1 MFRQISRA
9 KVLKVVFGP
18 TPPGKALR
26 FSQRQE
32 GHADANSL
40 RALMKQIVTPRER
53 PRLDLK
59 SYLAMR
65 VVAAGVLCLLA
76 VASIALAVS
85 YHDVKQLNDDVAHR
99 ALATLE
105 KQLTMGSSI
114 TMNDR
119 FPDWDGLV
127 DLTQAAGQCL
137 HFESPDR
144 SVMRS
149 SCTGAVPPAWF
160 LAAYR
165 ALIAPRTDIM
175 LPVAHRGQSRGELAV
190 AIDPGS
196 AAARVWERVVGLI
209 GLSALTTG
217 AICALAYLVIDR
229 ALSPTKEVLAGFDRL
244 AQGDLAIRLP
254 SFRLME
260 LQRISEVF
268 NGLAEGLE
276 RTTAERQALA
286 ARLVDAVEQERRRLA
301 REIHDELAQNLSAV
315 GALAASIKAAAER
328 DYPPIA
334 AEAGRLSETATLV
347 MKSLRRALHRL
358 RPQEIDELGLSP
370 SLAALVAD
378 YERRLQTKLRI
389 ALAIEADLSDLSPTA
404 SAHVYRIVQEGLTN
418 VTKHA
423 DATSASLTLRFRDDP
438 ADKAVRGCRL
448 LEVEIVDDGRG
459 LDPDIPSRGMGL
471 IGMRERVA
479 ALGGTLDVARR
490 SDLGSK
496 LTAIIPVPVGEDA

>member
-196 AAARVWERVVGLI
+196 AAARVWERV
-209 GLSALTTG
+209 SA
-217 AICALAYLVIDR
+217 
-229 ALSPTKEVLAGFDRL
+229 
-244 AQGDLAIRLP
+244 
-254 SFRLME
+254 
-260 LQRISEVF
+260 
-268 NGLAEGLE
+268 
-276 RTTAERQALA
+276 
-286 ARLVDAVEQERRRLA
+286 
-301 REIHDELAQNLSAV
+301 
-315 GALAASIKAAAER
+315 
-328 DYPPIA
+328 
-334 AEAGRLSETATLV
+334 
-347 MKSLRRALHRL
+347 
-358 RPQEIDELGLSP
+358 
-370 SLAALVAD
+370 
-378 YERRLQTKLRI
+378 
-389 ALAIEADLSDLSPTA
+389 
-404 SAHVYRIVQEGLTN
+404 
-418 VTKHA
+418 
-423 DATSASLTLRFRDDP
+423 
-438 ADKAVRGCRL
+438 
-448 LEVEIVDDGRG
+448 
-459 LDPDIPSRGMGL
+459 
-471 IGMRERVA
+471 
-479 ALGGTLDVARR
+479 
-490 SDLGSK
+490 
-496 LTAIIPVPVGEDA
+496 